1 MQVQTRRRSLSYA
14 PQDDGT
20 HRIPAVIDQ
29 PFVTGSDTGE
39 SSRKSTRQR
48 YKSGAF
54 LSGSRAGPGPST
66 LEYAQRK
73 DDKGIKVKCS
83 SNLSI
88 NIHST
93 DGFGGALTVT
103 DISKIPWGRP
113 GDIVEVRPAR
123 ATTGR
128 DGGPGQRSRGLG
140 ENTLPSKFAD
150 NSVRSKDRVKG
161 NFLFKLRGNDEQQL
175 RRLTAVSQLAAAFL
189 QWNELTLKFR
199 CCRPSPCLNK
209 SPRSFRC
216 PIVPRSSSPKSKR
229 PKSKPT
235 LSSSTLPAST

>member
-1 MQVQTRRRSLSYA
+1 MPIQVQARRRSLSYVS
-14 PQDDGT
+14 QDDGG
-20 HRIPAVIDQ
+20 RRFPPVIDQ
-29 PFVTGSDTGE
+29 QPVTGSDFSDSPSKSNRQPYT
-39 SSRKSTRQR
+39 SR
-48 YKSGAF
+48 AF
-54 LSGSRAGPGPST
+54 PSGSRAGPGPST

-73 DDKGIKVKCS
+73 DDKGTKATCS

-128 DGGPGQRSRGLG
+128 DGGPGQRSRVLG

-150 NSVRSKDRVKG
+150 NSVRRKDRVKG

-175 RRLTAVSQLAAAFL
+175 RRLTAVSRLAAAF
-189 QWNELTLKFR
+189 
-199 CCRPSPCLNK
+199 
-209 SPRSFRC
+209 
-216 PIVPRSSSPKSKR
+216 
-229 PKSKPT
+229 
-235 LSSSTLPAST
+235 